1 MLNKVILIGN
11 VGVDVATSTT
21 QAGTKIAK
29 FSLATSEK
37 RKDAVGSTVEQTEW
51 HNIVMFNKLAELA
64 EKYVKKGD
72 KLYIEGKIQTNK
84 YEQNGETKFFTSII
98 ANQMNFLGGAKK
110 TETPEPVAPVDN
122 PQAQQ
127 DDLPF

>member
-1 MLNKVILIGN
+1 MVNKVILVGN
-11 VGVDVATSTT
+11 VGVDVTTATA
-21 QAGTKIAK
+21 QAGTKVAK

-37 RKDAVGSTVEQTEW
+37 RKDSTGALNEQTEW
-51 HNIVMFNKLAELA
+51 HNVVMFNKLAELA

-84 YEQNGETKFFTSII
+84 YEKNGETKFFTSII

-110 TETPEPVAPVDN
+110 TEPSKPAAPVDN
-122 PQAQQ
+122 SPAEQE
-127 DDLPF
+127 DLPF